1 MAVLELHGD
10 RPIEGN
16 LFSAIRIYNNGA
28 TPVAAINAYRGA
40 SDTQG
45 EMTFLTSNSER
56 MRITST
62 GNVGIGTTTP
72 THKFEVNG
80 DAYISGDVS
89 ALTFT
94 DRTPYPK
101 DLETAY
107 KSVLSMMRLPEGEYN
122 EDNKEFQLDHSK
134 LADFIKSG
142 EGRDLSAT
150 VSAQNEVIKDL
161 IKKNDELTKRIE
173 VLEKR

>member
-1 MAVLELHGD
+1 MWAGTDQGLIGTLTDTDLRFVTNGD
-10 RPIEGN
+10 SKMTIDNSGN
-16 LFSAIRIYNNGA
+16 I
-28 TPVAAINAYRGA
+28 
-40 SDTQG
+40 
-45 EMTFLTSNSER
+45 
-56 MRITST
+56 
-62 GNVGIGTTTP
+62 GIGTTTP